1 MGAIAAIFIGL
12 VAVAACTTLHYEMI
26 GFLDTR
32 LRARGGTMRRHLPG
46 VILAVIAAHLVEIA
60 IYAAA
65 FWLVSTKLDAGAF
78 VGGAPTDIA
87 DYLALAAESYTSF
100 GYGDIVPDGWLR
112 FVVSLSPINGLLLLA
127 WSGAFLYGAVHQRQ
141 PSDQSV
147 SR

>member
-1 MGAIAAIFIGL
+1 MDAALAVLIGL
-12 VAVAACTTLHYEMI
+12 MAVAMSTALHYEVI
-26 GFLDTR
+26 GFLDIRLKTR
-32 LRARGGTMRRHLPG
+32 TGSMRRHLPM
-46 VILAVIAAHLVEIA
+46 VILAVSAAHLAEIA

-65 FWLVSTKLDAGAF
+65 FWLVSTKLEAGAF

-141 PSDQSV
+141 PPDQGV
-147 SR
+147 TR